1 MIEIL
6 FHEGEA
12 AAMKVAKSMAT
23 KHTISIKTVNGSDG
37 PTSVWSVGKKKLTK
51 KEFSRWLPGTSEEVV
66 CLGLMLDIG
75 DIKEPLDNQ
84 CRIDRIY
91 SLYSQARGTAAY
103 TDTDFR
109 RIADESANEMARLK
123 EYLEKGEAIRIWFSD
138 APYSRCGFYS
148 LCAMLQKYENEIHTI
163 KLPEYSVRTNSI
175 VMHKDWGEVAA
186 EEFAAFLPCEK
197 KLSKE
202 EIRMYAIWW
211 RELVEDN
218 SPLRA
223 MVSGRLV
230 GVREDFYDFAIWKK
244 LTKEPVKEARLIG
257 NILGNYPI
265 SVSDWWYAARIEHF
279 IGQGKIK
286 IAEDSED
293 AYARMICLA

>member
-1 MIEIL
+1 MIEVL
-6 FHEGEA
+6 FGEGEA
-12 AAMKVAKSMAT
+12 EAMRTAKSMAA
-23 KHTISIKTVNGSDG
+23 KHTVSFRTINSPDG
-37 PTSVWSVGKKKLTK
+37 PTSVWIAGKKKPPK
-51 KEFSRWLPGTSEEVV
+51 KQFSGWIPGTAEEVV
-66 CLGLMLDIG
+66 CLGFMLDIG
-75 DIKEPLDNQ
+75 DIRETADSQ
-84 CRIDRIY
+84 CRVEQIY
-91 SLYSQARGTAAY
+91 SLYSQARGIAIETGSEFKRMF
-103 TDTDFR
+103 DT
-109 RIADESANEMARLK
+109 SANEMARLK
-123 EYLEKGEAIRIWFSD
+123 EYLEKGEAIRIWYSN

-148 LCAMLQKYENEIHTI
+148 LCAILQQYENEIHTI
-163 KLPEYSVRTNSI
+163 KLPEYSVQTNSI

-286 IAEDSED
+286 VAEDSED